1 MHQFRRLLPFEP
13 RPDLGPKTPLD
24 LGKRRQRMKE
34 APEEPKPH
42 RSIRPDQLESAR
54 MQLIDLHLAVADDAI
69 AQKLE
74 PGDAEVGDAHGGAH

>member
-1 MHQFRRLLPFEP
+1 MHQRRRILPLEP
-13 RPDLGPKTPLD
+13 RPGLGPKAPLD
-24 LGKRRQRMKE
+24 LGERRQRVKE

-42 RSIRPDQLESAR
+42 RSVLADQLERRR

-74 PGDAEVGDAHGGAH
+74 PGDAEGGDAHGGAH